1 MTEFVKR
8 RGWAPRVRY
17 PTLTREED
25 VLLHASSRSER
36 ATDRGDLLVVSP
48 DAPGPLD
55 QGFRIRVHH
64 LAAALAEAGYRVT
77 LLAPP
82 AGPDGD
88 DALDR
93 LGVEVVAAGTSIVR
107 PVERRQ
113 ARISRAL
120 RLLAGYPPPGALAA
134 RADTMRPT
142 LARLL
147 AERAFDAVQVEVPE
161 FVEAASTSDAPVVL
175 DAHNIWWE
183 LTARRQTID
192 PWAMRRAVRAI
203 GLRPQRMREERAW
216 RRADLCLTTSE
227 REGAIVRAA
236 GARRVAVVPNGVD
249 PDAHQPMD
257 GLGAGG
263 DPGRGGNADAPTL
276 VFVGLL
282 GYEPNADAVTHLI
295 RDILPLIHEDRPGV
309 HVQVVGDGASA
320 ELLRLARP
328 GVVFTG
334 RVPDVRPYVTAA
346 DAVVVPLRSGSGTR
360 FKILEALALGRPVV
374 TTTMGGEGLDLIDG
388 QHALIADGPSAF
400 ARAVGRVLSD
410 DRLARELG
418 TNGRALVKQSY
429 GWPEIGARLAEAY
442 DQLLGRAG

>member
-1 MTEFVKR
+1 M
-8 RGWAPRVRY
+8 
-17 PTLTREED
+17 
-25 VLLHASSRSER
+25 
-36 ATDRGDLLVVSP
+36 VSP

-64 LAAALAEAGYRVT
+64 LAAALAGAGFRVT

-88 DALDR
+88 NALDR
-93 LGVEVVAAGTSIVR
+93 LGVEVVAAGTIGVR

-113 ARISRAL
+113 ARIGRAY
-120 RLLAGYPPPGALAA
+120 RLLAGYPAPGSLAA
-134 RADTMRPT
+134 RTVGMLPMIE
-142 LARLL
+142 RLIE
-147 AERAFDAVQVEVPE
+147 ERAFDAVQVELPE

-183 LTARRQTID
+183 LTARRQTTD

-203 GLRPQRMREERAW
+203 GLRPQRAREERAW
-216 RRADLCLTTSE
+216 RLADLCLTTSE

-249 PDAHQPMD
+249 PDAYLPVD
-257 GLGAGG
+257 GLGAGE

-282 GYEPNADAVTHLI
+282 GYGPNADAVTHLV
-295 RDILPLIHEDRPGV
+295 RDILPLIHEHRPGV
-309 HVQVVGDGASA
+309 QVQVVGDGASA
-320 ELLRLARP
+320 KLLHLARP

-360 FKILEALALGRPVV
+360 FKILEALAMGRPVV
-374 TTTMGGEGLDLIDG
+374 TTTMGGEGIDLIDG
-388 QHALIADGPSAF
+388 QHALIADGASAF
-400 ARAVGRVLSD
+400 ARAVGRVLGD
-410 DRLARELG
+410 VRLARDLG
-418 TNGRALVKQSY
+418 ANGRALVKQSY
-429 GWPEIGARLAEAY
+429 GWPEIGARLVEAY